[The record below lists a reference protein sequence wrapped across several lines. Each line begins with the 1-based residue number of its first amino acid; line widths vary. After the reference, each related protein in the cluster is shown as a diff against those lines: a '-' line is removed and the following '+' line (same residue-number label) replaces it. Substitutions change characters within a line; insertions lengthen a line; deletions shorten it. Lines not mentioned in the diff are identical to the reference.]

1 MAPGP
6 AGRCRAAGGA
16 GRVGAGPDGRRD
28 PAGAGDVDARPARQ
42 ERGRGRC
49 RPAAVRL
56 VRLPPC
62 WLGDHR
68 VERVHRDRQLRGH
81 RSGLGGRRHR
91 LGPVPAGGAAA
102 AAAGDG
108 AGGEIPAA
116 GHRRAG
122 AGAAAPGGAGDRA
135 SRRLP
140 VRRVGAG
147 GAGGRH
153 GGLAAGAAVAGPA
166 GGGRGLDGRG
176 GGGVHGGLLAAVPGP
191 ALDRRRHRRVGVRRV
206 VAGGAAGRGDAA
218 AAAVGPASRVGLP
231 RMGQP
236 GAPAGARPL
245 VTTRRGV
252 SEPAPALGRRVVRAP
267 LLRTTLHLVTAGDCL
282 WMRPLLQPMLER
294 VHASTPF
301 GRNVAGMDS
310 GALLAAGRA
319 VLEERPRTTAALC
332 KLLQQRW
339 PDRDASSLGYTI
351 RYLVPLVQ
359 VPPRGVR
366 GASGLATWTTA
377 EAWLG
382 RPMASGADLEELV
395 LRYLAAFGPAT
406 VKDVQTWSWLTRLRE
421 VVERLRPKLLRFRD
435 EAGNELFDLPEAPR
449 PDPDTPA
456 PPRFLPEYDNLL
468 LSHADRSRVIA
479 VEHRERVFTK
489 GS

>member
-108 AGGEIPAA
+108 AGG
-116 GHRRAG
+116 
-122 AGAAAPGGAGDRA
+122 
-135 SRRLP
+135 
-140 VRRVGAG
+140 
-147 GAGGRH
+147 RH

-191 ALDRRRHRRVGVRRV
+191 ALDRRRHRRVGVRR
-206 VAGGAAGRGDAA
+206 GAAGRGDAA

-252 SEPAPALGRRVVRAP
+252 SEPAPVLGRRALNRALLERQGLLRRWRVPAVDAVERLVGMQAQVPNAPYVGLWTRLESFRHDELAGLLLDRRVVRAP

-359 VPPRGVR
+359 VPPRGVW

-406 VKDVQTWSWLTRLRE
+406 
-421 VVERLRPKLLRFRD
+421 
-435 EAGNELFDLPEAPR
+435 
-449 PDPDTPA
+449 
-456 PPRFLPEYDNLL
+456 
-468 LSHADRSRVIA
+468 
-479 VEHRERVFTK
+479 
-489 GS
+489 

>member
-1 MAPGP
+1 M
-6 AGRCRAAGGA
+6 
-16 GRVGAGPDGRRD
+16 
-28 PAGAGDVDARPARQ
+28 
-42 ERGRGRC
+42 
-49 RPAAVRL
+49 
-56 VRLPPC
+56 
-62 WLGDHR
+62 
-68 VERVHRDRQLRGH
+68 
-81 RSGLGGRRHR
+81 
-91 LGPVPAGGAAA
+91 
-102 AAAGDG
+102 
-108 AGGEIPAA
+108 
-116 GHRRAG
+116 
-122 AGAAAPGGAGDRA
+122 
-135 SRRLP
+135 
-140 VRRVGAG
+140 
-147 GAGGRH
+147 
-153 GGLAAGAAVAGPA
+153 
-166 GGGRGLDGRG
+166 
-176 GGGVHGGLLAAVPGP
+176 
-191 ALDRRRHRRVGVRRV
+191 
-206 VAGGAAGRGDAA
+206 
-218 AAAVGPASRVGLP
+218 
-231 RMGQP
+231 
-236 GAPAGARPL
+236 
-245 VTTRRGV
+245 TTRRGV
-252 SEPAPALGRRVVRAP
+252 SEPAPALGRRALNRALLERQGLLRRWRVPAAEGVERLVGMQAQVPNAPYVGLWTRLEGFRHDELAGLLLDRRVVRAP

-359 VPPRGVR
+359 VPPRGVW

-489 GS
+489 GSLLVDGFVVGTWRIARERAAAGLIVEPFRRLSKREAAAVTAEGAQLLAFAADAEAGEVRLAPPA